1 MNIFIRAY
9 GSHLMGMGHLY
20 RIKKFV
26 NYLKKEDA
34 NITITLLTRKYDE
47 SVNIYKTIQVDKIV
61 EIDPN
66 ISKKDEIDKLKN
78 IFHEKYDIMI
88 NDQLNTDNDIAKI
101 LTNSCEKSITFD
113 DLGNG
118 NHLFDYIVNVLYPSD
133 KKLNNEINS
142 YNYMILDDFSTI
154 KKSIKFQK
162 EIKTIFINQGA
173 ADTWGAIPDMIRD
186 LNLISE
192 NFKIKVLLGPSFK
205 HYNELAKVL
214 KDNKKQIEIFNFT
227 DSVIEVVKDC
237 DLAILGAGNTL
248 FEVASLGIPIVASTR
263 EEKELITINRLL
275 KESIVYAENKIY
287 TTGLDKIVVNVM
299 KDKDSRELQYEKNR
313 QIFNYD
319 GLEKITKLIMG
330 E

>member
-20 RIKKFV
+20 RVKKLV

-34 NITITLLTRKYDE
+34 NYNITLLTRKYDE
-47 SVNIYKTIQVDKIV
+47 AVDIYKTIQADKIV
-61 EIDPN
+61 EIDSN
-66 ISKKDEIDKLKN
+66 ISKKVEIEKLKN
-78 IFHEKYDIMI
+78 IFQNTYDIVI

-101 LTNSCEKSITFD
+101 LTNCCEKSITFD

-142 YNYMILDDFSTI
+142 YSYLILDDFSTI
-154 KKSIKFQK
+154 KKSIKFQ
-162 EIKTIFINQGA
+162 EDIKTIFINQGA
-173 ADTWGAIPDMIRD
+173 ADTWGAIPDMIYD
-186 LNLISE
+186 LNLIQDD
-192 NFKIKVLLGPSFK
+192 FKIKVLLGPSFK
-205 HYNELAKVL
+205 HYDELAKAL
-214 KDNKKQIEIFNFT
+214 KDNKKQIEILNFT
-227 DSVIEVVKDC
+227 NSVIEVVKDC

-263 EEKELITINRLL
+263 EEKELTTINRLL
-275 KESIVYAENKIY
+275 KESIVYAQNELY
-287 TTGLDKIVVNVM
+287 ESGLDKIITEVI
-299 KDKDSRELQYEKNR
+299 KDKEGRLFKFEKNR
-313 QIFNYD
+313 QIFHYD
-319 GLEKITKLIMG
+319 GLEKIKKLIVG